1 MCVYD
6 EEKILKMIMNIFY
19 NDVFGCG
26 CMARIVLVGVSKKE
40 KAEKI
45 IINVL
50 RRRLEEIDDYTR
62 DLRATIIFLEQK
74 YGMSWEEFKKKFEE
88 GSLSDG
94 SDVDYVEWYAAVT
107 LIEELMEEKR
117 VLEDVLERK
126 D

>member
-1 MCVYD
+1 
-6 EEKILKMIMNIFY
+6 
-19 NDVFGCG
+19 
-26 CMARIVLVGVSKKE
+26 MARIVLVGVSEKE

-45 IINVL
+45 IISVL
-50 RRRLEEIDDYTR
+50 RRRLEEIDDHIR
-62 DLRATIIFLEQK
+62 DLRATIRFLEQK